1 MTNGHTNIP
10 RMYR

>member
-1 MTNGHTNIP
+1 MTDGHTNIP